1 MSARASITEFM
12 IGLVNQLIKERE
24 IAGTTANQY
33 IQTLYKLNGSKPFKN
48 LAWTKKVDEVQRRID
63 EYAESTRGNQ
73 YMVLTSAL
81 SLFKDKQTYKTAYNH
96 WRNKMME
103 LREANK
109 DKPTGQLSDKQKEN
123 WMDWTEIKKKVSEL
137 QSEISSFLSNKTI
150 TEGQY
155 DKLMCF
161 VVLSLYTMIQ
171 PRRNADY
178 LHMYVV
184 RKMPKDA
191 PTDRNYYNLSEGRFV
206 FNVYKTAKSH
216 GQEVEQVPPE
226 LADVLAQFF
235 KHHPGAKGKWTQ
247 FKLLVKYDGTP
258 LTTVNVITRIL
269 NKCFDGKRIG
279 ASMLRHAFLTHK
291 YGDMM
296 QELKKDTDAMGTSV
310 EVAKSHY
317 IKTDT

>member
-1 MSARASITEFM
+1 MSALGSISEFM
-12 IGLVNQLIKERE
+12 VSLVNQLIKERE
-24 IAGTTANQY
+24 IATSTANQY
-33 IQTLYKLNGSKPFKN
+33 IQTLYKLNGSKAFKN
-48 LAWTKKVDEVQRRID
+48 LAWTKKFDEVQARID

-81 SLFKDKQTYKTAYNH
+81 SLFKDKQTYKAAYNH
-96 WRNKMME
+96 WRTKMME

-109 DKPTGQLSDKQKEN
+109 DKPTGQMTDKQKEN
-123 WMDWTEIKKKVSEL
+123 WMDWEEVKKKRSEL
-137 QSEISSFLSNKTI
+137 YSEITSFISNKTI

-155 DKLMCF
+155 DKLICF
-161 VVLSLYTMIQ
+161 VVLSLYTEIQ

-191 PTDRNYYNLSEGRFV
+191 PVDRNYYDVSEGRFV
-206 FNVYKTAKSH
+206 FNVFKTAKSH

-226 LADVLAQFF
+226 LADALSQLF

-247 FKLLVKYDGTP
+247 FKLLVKYDASP
-258 LTTVNVITRIL
+258 LTVANGITRIL
-269 NKCFDGKRIG
+269 NRCFDGKKIG

-296 QELKKDTDAMGTSV
+296 KEMSEDTKAMGTSV

-317 IKTDT
+317 IKTA